1 MKKKDYYFL
10 LGMLLMLL
18 QPAQGNAQLR
28 VGPQPLSP
36 QQQLT
41 AGIKTLRPSTFLDD
55 DINKEQPAFRVSRQL
70 KKRSIQQQGPL
81 RVVADG
87 TTLWGNVISSQNLV
101 TGAYSFQAV
110 REIGF
115 DPMKTNITRAN
126 GGGAFANGK
135 LYVVNYT
142 YYASWNLL
150 WGDVK
155 VYDTDTWTSDTK
167 SRSIGSNNASMVA
180 LDADYDPT
188 TGKFYGCTYTNDM
201 KGYQITELNY
211 EDAIPT
217 QVAPTDSVY
226 VGIAIDGGG
235 QMYGISLRG
244 YLCKIDKTSGEPTLV
259 GYTGMKPGPYNQ
271 SATFDRESGKIYWC
285 AVDENQQSALYEVN
299 TATGSGTKICDM
311 PGNEQLTCLYVPASG
326 QKGGA
331 PSIAENLTVAF
342 DDNSTTGTVRFTIPT
357 VTFNDQPLEGTVNY
371 TIAANGQ
378 TVKTGTADAGAD
390 VEETISVKGGM
401 TTISVVLENE
411 EGTSPAR
418 KLTQWIGYDAPNA
431 VAWVT
436 LEVDQESQ
444 QATIT
449 WAKTQG
455 SVHGG
460 TIEEDK
466 ITYDI
471 VRYPD
476 NELVATGVKD
486 TTYVDNIP
494 FDGLKPYRYGVT
506 AVHNGVKGGETV
518 SDAVVVGQAI
528 EPPYK
533 ETFENKD
540 GYNLYTIIDAN
551 EDGGTFRYFEANT
564 YKCVQ
569 SPDSWRGAS
578 DDWLLLPPV
587 HLKADRTY
595 KLFFRSRCYAGYNN
609 KETMEVMIG
618 QGDDY
623 TAYGTLMP
631 KFDLPYNTPE
641 FLILP
646 YEKVFRVDAEGNY
659 RIAFHDIT
667 ENGNDRF
674 ELHEISITEGSP
686 ITAPDAVTE
695 LKAVAADHGQ
705 LEATISFTAPTKSID
720 GATLASLEKV
730 EVYRGEALVS
740 TISDVKPG
748 ATLKVVDNHADDGF
762 NTYNVKAYNES
773 GEGLGASVKV
783 FVGVDLPLPP
793 TNARLADDNEKPK
806 AKWDAP
812 AGGVNNGYVNIDGL
826 TYNIYTADNNGY
838 AVAYKKGITGTTF
851 TADTTFADPGLLI
864 YAVEAAN
871 EKGASTLTS
880 TNSIVVGPAYEL
892 PYVESFAGGTLH
904 TFWWYDET
912 NSQTGVGDGSAD
924 EDGGDLVWQSQNS
937 NASAVWGTGKIATAG
952 TTNPHLLF
960 HYYNNAGSNTKIT
973 VFATKSNTDTVS
985 LHTIDMA
992 QTTKSGWVLAD
1003 VDLSAV
1009 KNEKY
1014 VVLNFRFE
1022 GSDTQNAT
1030 GIDNVRVYD
1039 KLDYDL
1045 GATLTAPTKT
1055 VAGTKTTFTV
1065 NVTNWGVK
1073 RVNSYRVDL
1082 YDGDQLVA
1090 SADGHGISSLKSQ
1103 IITLDY
1109 QPAITSDS
1117 ETLDVH
1123 AEVVLDEDMDLSNNQ
1138 TEVSVVEVMQPEM
1151 DPVENAMA
1159 SKANDGS
1166 VVISWTAPKNEVKV
1180 TTDDMENY
1188 EPWTANNFGEWTSIE
1203 NDGATHYSLS
1213 GITIRNNR
1221 PTTAFEIFGLQ
1232 ASGADVNDP
1241 SYAFLAPHS
1250 GDRTIISFG
1259 GAEGYYPNPDKQHDD
1274 DWLISP
1280 ELSGR
1285 AQTVNFFLKTMSSY
1299 KKEKVEILYST
1310 ATTAISDFQSLA
1322 LYEDL
1327 FTDRQWTEYNIE
1339 LPEGARYFAV
1349 HKLSFD
1355 ATGIMLDDF
1364 TFEHAPFVLTG
1375 YNIYRDGQLIGHV
1388 GTDML
1393 TFTDADADASADPV
1407 YGITAVYSN
1416 GESMVV
1422 YVTAVTTGI
1431 DATAAATANQ
1441 GVNVYSVDGRLIKRQ
1456 ASGLDGLRNGVYVVN
1471 GKKIVR

>member
-55 DINKEQPAFRVSRQL
+55 NINKEQAAFRVFKQLRQ
-70 KKRSIQQQGPL
+70 RSTQQQGPL

-299 TATGSGTKICDM
+299 AATGSGTKICDM

-390 VEETISVKGGM
+390 VEETVTVEGGM
-401 TTISVVLENE
+401 TTISVVLENA

-418 KLTQWIGYDAPNA
+418 KLAQWIGYDAPNA

-436 LEVDQESQ
+436 FEVDQESQ

-460 TIEEDK
+460 TIIEDK

-528 EPPYK
+528 
-533 ETFENKD
+533 D
-540 GYNLYTIIDAN
+540 
-551 EDGGTFRYFEANT
+551 
-564 YKCVQ
+564 
-569 SPDSWRGAS
+569 
-578 DDWLLLPPV
+578 
-587 HLKADRTY
+587 
-595 KLFFRSRCYAGYNN
+595 
-609 KETMEVMIG
+609 
-618 QGDDY
+618 
-623 TAYGTLMP
+623 
-631 KFDLPYNTPE
+631 
-641 FLILP
+641 
-646 YEKVFRVDAEGNY
+646 
-659 RIAFHDIT
+659 
-667 ENGNDRF
+667 
-674 ELHEISITEGSP
+674 
-686 ITAPDAVTE
+686 
-695 LKAVAADHGQ
+695 
-705 LEATISFTAPTKSID
+705 
-720 GATLASLEKV
+720 
-730 EVYRGEALVS
+730 
-740 TISDVKPG
+740 
-748 ATLKVVDNHADDGF
+748 
-762 NTYNVKAYNES
+762 
-773 GEGLGASVKV
+773 
-783 FVGVDLPLPP
+783 
-793 TNARLADDNEKPK
+793 
-806 AKWDAP
+806 
-812 AGGVNNGYVNIDGL
+812 
-826 TYNIYTADNNGY
+826 
-838 AVAYKKGITGTTF
+838 
-851 TADTTFADPGLLI
+851 
-864 YAVEAAN
+864 
-871 EKGASTLTS
+871 
-880 TNSIVVGPAYEL
+880 
-892 PYVESFAGGTLH
+892 
-904 TFWWYDET
+904 
-912 NSQTGVGDGSAD
+912 
-924 EDGGDLVWQSQNS
+924 
-937 NASAVWGTGKIATAG
+937 
-952 TTNPHLLF
+952 
-960 HYYNNAGSNTKIT
+960 
-973 VFATKSNTDTVS
+973 
-985 LHTIDMA
+985 
-992 QTTKSGWVLAD
+992 
-1003 VDLSAV
+1003 
-1009 KNEKY
+1009 
-1014 VVLNFRFE
+1014 
-1022 GSDTQNAT
+1022 
-1030 GIDNVRVYD
+1030 
-1039 KLDYDL
+1039 
-1045 GATLTAPTKT
+1045 
-1055 VAGTKTTFTV
+1055 
-1065 NVTNWGVK
+1065 
-1073 RVNSYRVDL
+1073 
-1082 YDGDQLVA
+1082 
-1090 SADGHGISSLKSQ
+1090 
-1103 IITLDY
+1103 
-1109 QPAITSDS
+1109 
-1117 ETLDVH
+1117 
-1123 AEVVLDEDMDLSNNQ
+1123 
-1138 TEVSVVEVMQPEM
+1138 
-1151 DPVENAMA
+1151 
-1159 SKANDGS
+1159 
-1166 VVISWTAPKNEVKV
+1166 
-1180 TTDDMENY
+1180 
-1188 EPWTANNFGEWTSIE
+1188 
-1203 NDGATHYSLS
+1203 
-1213 GITIRNNR
+1213 
-1221 PTTAFEIFGLQ
+1221 
-1232 ASGADVNDP
+1232 
-1241 SYAFLAPHS
+1241 
-1250 GDRTIISFG
+1250 
-1259 GAEGYYPNPDKQHDD
+1259 
-1274 DWLISP
+1274 
-1280 ELSGR
+1280 
-1285 AQTVNFFLKTMSSY
+1285 
-1299 KKEKVEILYST
+1299 
-1310 ATTAISDFQSLA
+1310 
-1322 LYEDL
+1322 
-1327 FTDRQWTEYNIE
+1327 
-1339 LPEGARYFAV
+1339 
-1349 HKLSFD
+1349 
-1355 ATGIMLDDF
+1355 
-1364 TFEHAPFVLTG
+1364 
-1375 YNIYRDGQLIGHV
+1375 
-1388 GTDML
+1388 
-1393 TFTDADADASADPV
+1393 
-1407 YGITAVYSN
+1407 
-1416 GESMVV
+1416 
-1422 YVTAVTTGI
+1422 
-1431 DATAAATANQ
+1431 
-1441 GVNVYSVDGRLIKRQ
+1441 
-1456 ASGLDGLRNGVYVVN
+1456 
-1471 GKKIVR
+1471 